1 MSAWVSSAVEA
12 AAGFGVGLLVGLT
25 GVGGGALMTPL
36 LLLLFGVAPATA
48 VGTDLWFAAITKI
61 FGSAAHGRRESIDW
75 EVARRLWMGSLPASA
90 LTLLAMHLAGA
101 RGHRDGVITAALG
114 AVLLITAAAMLARDP
129 LHALGR
135 RLRLAE
141 PGRFKRL
148 QPLATV
154 AAGAVLGLLVTLTS
168 VGAGALG
175 AVLLMALYP
184 LRMTPARLVGTD
196 LVHAVPLAL
205 LAGLGHLIMGN
216 VQFSLLGTLLVG
228 AIPGVLLGARL
239 CGRLP
244 EAWLRSL
251 IAAVLA
257 VSALRLLR

>member
-1 MSAWVSSAVEA
+1 
-12 AAGFGVGLLVGLT
+12 
-25 GVGGGALMTPL
+25 
-36 LLLLFGVAPATA
+36 
-48 VGTDLWFAAITKI
+48 
-61 FGSAAHGRRESIDW
+61 
-75 EVARRLWMGSLPASA
+75 
-90 LTLLAMHLAGA
+90 
-101 RGHRDGVITAALG
+101 
-114 AVLLITAAAMLARDP
+114 MLARTW

-148 QPLATV
+148 QPAATV
-154 AAGAVLGLLVTLTS
+154 AASALLGVLVTLTS

-175 AVLLMALYP
+175 AVMLMALYP
-184 LRMTPARLVGTD
+184 LRMSPARLVGTD
-196 LVHAVPLAL
+196 LVHAVPLTL
-205 LAGLGHLIMGN
+205 LAGLGHLAMGH
-216 VQFSLLGTLLVG
+216 VQFGLLATLLLG

-257 VSALRLLR
+257 FSALRLLR

>member
-1 MSAWVSSAVEA
+1 MPLELLEIL
-12 AAGFGVGLLVGLT
+12 AGFGVGLLVGLT

-48 VGTDLWFAAITKI
+48 VGTDLWFAGITKI
-61 FGSAAHGRRESIDW
+61 FGSAAHARRDSIDW
-75 EVARRLWMGSLPASA
+75 EVARRLWTGSLPAAA
-90 LTLLAMHLAGA
+90 LTLAAMHLAGTG
-101 RGHRDGVITAALG
+101 GHRDSTITTALG
-114 AVLLITAAAMLARDP
+114 MVLLLTAAAMLARNH
-129 LHALGR
+129 LHRLGR

-148 QPLATV
+148 QPAATV
-154 AAGAVLGLLVTLTS
+154 AAGAVLGVLVTLTS

-175 AVLLMALYP
+175 AVMLMALYP
-184 LRMTPARLVGTD
+184 LRMSPARLVGTD
-196 LVHAVPLAL
+196 LVHAVPLTL
-205 LAGLGHLIMGN
+205 LAGLGHLAMGH
-216 VQFSLLGTLLVG
+216 VQFALLGLLLMG

-251 IAAVLA
+251 IAAVLTF
-257 VSALRLLR
+257 SALRLLR